1 MSKTHY
7 VTTNFLV
14 DQVNYVLKQP
24 DSSLEQ
30 REALIDL
37 IEGALLEADAYR
49 GYMYLTS
56 VTLGLG
62 VPPGIRY
69 VGEEGEEVSWYNTDP
84 TRRRYTHS

>member
-7 VTTNFLV
+7 ITTNYLV
-14 DQVNYVLKQP
+14 DHVNYLLKQP
-24 DSSLEQ
+24 DSTLEQ

-37 IEGALLEADAYR
+37 IECALLEADAYR
-49 GYMYLTS
+49 GYTYLTS

-69 VGEEGEEVSWYNTDP
+69 VGEEVNWYNTDH
-84 TRRRYTHS
+84 TRRKYTHS

>member
-14 DQVNYVLKQP
+14 DHVNYVLKQP
-24 DSSLEQ
+24 DSTLEQ
-30 REALIDL
+30 REALIEL
-37 IEGALLEADAYR
+37 LECALLEADAYR

-84 TRRRYTHS
+84 TRRKYTYS